1 MLFRTIPFL
10 GLVMVVYAIFL
21 YGGSV
26 FGSGPFAMEPF
37 LRGSLWTITLSSG
50 DPWVMTNGDVF
61 VIVGL
66 FMLGIEGL
74 KSTATGKTSMIN
86 HMLSMLV
93 FIAAFVLFL
102 LVKGFGTTTF
112 FMLAVMALIDTMVG
126 MLTSIVTARRDF
138 GVASPGI
145 IPSN

>member
-10 GLVMVVYAIFL
+10 GLVMAVYAIFL
-21 YGGSV
+21 YGGAL
-26 FGSGPFAMEPF
+26 FGSDPFVMGPF
-37 LRGSLWTITLSSG
+37 LRGAFWTITLPSG
-50 DPWVMTNGDVF
+50 DPWVMTNGDLF

-74 KSTATGKTSMIN
+74 KSTSTGKTSMIN
-86 HMLSMLV
+86 HMLSMLI
-93 FIAAFVLFL
+93 FLIAAVLFL

-112 FMLAVMALIDTMVG
+112 FLLVAMALIDTMVG

-138 GVASPGI
+138 GVATPGV
-145 IPSN
+145 IPTG